1 MVLITNMQLTIS
13 LIYTILKSYSFR
25 QFNIDVLNILIKSNN
40 CKTVLWLFSHEIS
53 NLLTREQSDQ
63 RLYQDVCIY
72 DKTLVWSAFE
82 YMQQT

>member
-40 CKTVLWLFSHEIS
+40 CKSVFARS
-53 NLLTREQSDQ
+53 NGVVTFF
-63 RLYQDVCIY
+63 
-72 DKTLVWSAFE
+72 T
-82 YMQQT
+82 